1 MSEISDL
8 RSRIDSI
15 DEELLRLMNER
26 ASVAQDIGALK
37 NREGLPIY
45 SPEREDRVLRGL
57 IERSPGPLRPE
68 SIRAIYREIMSASL
82 ALEKD
87 ISIACLGPSGSLTHQ
102 SARDKFGS
110 SVRYAVLPDVAAV
123 FAEVASRDAD
133 CGVVPIDLP
142 GQGVVSA
149 TLDALAESDLS
160 VCAQIVVAGDEEDGV
175 RNAARLLVIG
185 DTANA
190 PSGNDSSMLMLRIE
204 DKPGSLVEA
213 LEPFKTLEINLNH
226 FASRPASKGSK
237 DIFFFVEA
245 EGHSRDLQMSDLFR
259 HLSMRCR
266 AVKMLGSYPRYEEE

>member
-8 RSRIDSI
+8 RSRIDNL
-15 DEELLRLMNER
+15 DEELLRLLNER
-26 ASVAQDIGALK
+26 ASVAQEIGALK

-102 SARDKFGS
+102 AARDKFGS

-123 FAEVASRDAD
+123 FAEVASRSAD

-142 GQGVVSA
+142 EQGVVSA

-160 VCAQIVVAGDEEDGV
+160 VCAQVVVPGDDDDPA

-185 DTANA
+185 NTANA
-190 PSGNDSSMLMLRIE
+190 PSGKDSSMLMLRIE
-204 DKPGSLVEA
+204 HKPGSLVEA
-213 LEPFKTLEINLNH
+213 LEPFKNLEINLNH